1 MKNKLLLLIY
11 AVIGTITTWIVIDVF
26 LVPMPLWKYLI
37 IETLFV
43 LTKMIYEKEKERL
56 DNKENAS

>member
-11 AVIGTITTWIVIDVF
+11 AVIGTITTWIVINVF
-26 LVPMPLWKYLI
+26 LVSMPLWKYLI

-43 LTKMIYEKEKERL
+43 LTKMLYEKEKKRL
-56 DNKENAS
+56 NG

>member
-11 AVIGTITTWIVIDVF
+11 ALIGTITTWIVIDVF
-26 LVPMPLWKYLI
+26 LVSMPLWKYLI

-43 LTKMIYEKEKERL
+43 LKKMLYEKEKKRL
-56 DNKENAS
+56 NG

>member
-11 AVIGTITTWIVIDVF
+11 AVIGTITTWIVIDIF
-26 LVPMPLWKYLI
+26 LVSMPLWKYLI

-43 LTKMIYEKEKERL
+43 LTKMLYEKEKKRL
-56 DNKENAS
+56 NG

>member
-11 AVIGTITTWIVIDVF
+11 AVLGTVTTWIVIDVF
-26 LVPMPLWKYLI
+26 LVSMPLWKYLI

-43 LTKMIYEKEKERL
+43 ITKMLYEKEKKRL
-56 DNKENAS
+56 TGI

>member
-11 AVIGTITTWIVIDVF
+11 AVIGTITTWIVIDIF
-26 LVPMPLWKYLI
+26 LVSMPLWKYLI

-43 LTKMIYEKEKERL
+43 LTKMLYEKEKKRL
-56 DNKENAS
+56 N

>member
-56 DNKENAS
+56 DNKGNAS